1 MSLLLRILLI
11 PCLAPLMA
19 VLLLSMMHR
28 GDPTRLRVLAW
39 ESPPLPI
46 GVWTAIGASG
56 GALIG
61 GGIALLLKPSRL
73 QLRRTLHQQSWAGR
87 SDDSNHSKQ
96 QPVRGPS
103 PGPER
108 DLRDPAPTV
117 AVPFRVIQR
126 PVSNSADSSRK
137 PGAGTSHEAGISH
150 EAGTSPEA
158 GTVME
163 SSQSSGGWGDDPAR
177 NW

>member
-19 VLLLSMMHR
+19 VLFLSMMHR

-39 ESPPLPI
+39 ESPPLPL
-46 GVWTAIGASG
+46 GAWTAMGA
-56 GALIG
+56 GAGAVIG
-61 GGIALLLKPSRL
+61 GGTAFLLRPKRI
-73 QLRRTLHQQSWAGR
+73 QLRRTVHQQSWAES
-87 SDDSNHSKQ
+87 SDDPNHQKQ
-96 QPVRGPS
+96 QTVRGPY

-126 PVSNSADSSRK
+126 PERKTADTTRK
-137 PGAGTSHEAGISH
+137 P
-150 EAGTSPEA
+150 EAGTS
-158 GTVME
+158 ME
-163 SSQSSGGWGDDPAR
+163 SPQNHGDWGDDPAL

>member
-39 ESPPLPI
+39 ESPSLPI
-46 GVWTAIGASG
+46 GAWTAMGAGG

-61 GGIALLLKPSRL
+61 GGIALLLRPSRL
-73 QLRRTLHQQSWAGR
+73 QLKRTLHQKSWTER
-87 SDDSNHSKQ
+87 SDDSNHQKQ
-96 QPVRGPS
+96 QSVRGPS

-126 PVSNSADSSRK
+126 PTRNSADKSRK
-137 PGAGTSHEAGISH
+137 PDAGTAPVASTA
-150 EAGTSPEA
+150 
-158 GTVME
+158 ME
-163 SSQSSGGWGDDPAR
+163 SSQSNGDWGDDPAR

>member
-39 ESPPLPI
+39 ESPSLPI
-46 GVWTAIGASG
+46 GAWTAMGAGG

-61 GGIALLLKPSRL
+61 GGIALLLRPSRL
-73 QLRRTLHQQSWAGR
+73 QLRRTLHQQSWAER
-87 SDDSNHSKQ
+87 SDNSNHRKQ

-126 PVSNSADSSRK
+126 PARKSADKSRRPE
-137 PGAGTSHEAGISH
+137 PGTA
-150 EAGTSPEA
+150 PEA
-158 GTVME
+158 GTAPVASTAMD
-163 SSQSSGGWGDDPAR
+163 SSRSNGDWGDDPAR

>member
-19 VLLLSMMHR
+19 VLLLSIMHR
-28 GDPTRLRVLAW
+28 GNPTRLRLLAW

-46 GVWTAIGASG
+46 GAWTAMGAG
-56 GALIG
+56 GGVLLG
-61 GGIALLLKPSRL
+61 GGIALMLRPSRP
-73 QLRRTLHQQSWAGR
+73 QLRRTLHQRSWAEP
-87 SDDSNHSKQ
+87 SDDSNHQKQ

-126 PVSNSADSSRK
+126 PARKSADKSRR
-137 PGAGTSHEAGISH
+137 PEAATTSEAGSAPV
-150 EAGTSPEA
+150 AGA
-158 GTVME
+158 AME
-163 SSQSSGGWGDDPAR
+163 SLQQNGDWGDDPAR

>member
-28 GDPTRLRVLAW
+28 GNSTRLRVLAW

-46 GVWTAIGASG
+46 GAWTALGAGG
-56 GALIG
+56 GAVIG
-61 GGIALLLKPSRL
+61 GGIALLLRPSRL
-73 QLRRTLHQQSWAGR
+73 QLRRTLHQQSWAEGW
-87 SDDSNHSKQ
+87 DDSDHQKQ

-126 PVSNSADSSRK
+126 PARNAADKSRK
-137 PGAGTSHEAGISH
+137 PEAGKAPVA
-150 EAGTSPEA
+150 ETAPMAATA
-158 GTVME
+158 ME
-163 SSQSSGGWGDDPAR
+163 SSQNNGDWGDDPAR

>member
-39 ESPPLPI
+39 ESPALPI
-46 GVWTAIGASG
+46 GAWTAMGAGG
-56 GALIG
+56 GAVIG
-61 GGIALLLKPSRL
+61 GGIALLLRPSRL
-73 QLRRTLHQQSWAGR
+73 QLRRTLHQQSWAER
-87 SDDSNHSKQ
+87 SDDSNHQKQ
-96 QPVRGPS
+96 QSVRGAS

-126 PVSNSADSSRK
+126 PASNSPDKSRK
-137 PGAGTSHEAGISH
+137 PGSGKTPVAETAPGASTA
-150 EAGTSPEA
+150 
-158 GTVME
+158 VE
-163 SSQSSGGWGDDPAR
+163 SSQSNGDWGDDPDR